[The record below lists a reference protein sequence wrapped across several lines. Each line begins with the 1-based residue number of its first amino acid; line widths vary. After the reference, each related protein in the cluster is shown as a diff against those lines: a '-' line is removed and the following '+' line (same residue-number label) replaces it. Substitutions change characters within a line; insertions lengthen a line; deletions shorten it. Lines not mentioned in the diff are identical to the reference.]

1 MPIVYRND
9 ARHSGVVQKPYINP
23 DPTRRSR
30 KGSGKDLF
38 QAWFEHQ
45 ARAVPLMETA
55 QKNPN
60 TML

>member
-30 KGSGKDLF
+30 KGSGKTF
-38 QAWFEHQ
+38 SKPGATNRHH
-45 ARAVPLMETA
+45 ET
-55 QKNPN
+55 
-60 TML
+60 